1 MTAERVWQ
9 MDAKGQGMTK
19 HISEIDGEAK
29 ARRWL
34 GGEAAVPRY
43 PQRRQNPFR
52 FNRSLLG
59 LVAFAVGLGFAG
71 GLLIGLQSRRTT
83 VPSKGH

>member
-1 MTAERVWQ
+1 MTAER
-9 MDAKGQGMTK
+9 AYKGHGMTNK
-19 HISEIDGEAK
+19 ISEIDGEAK

-34 GGEAAVPRY
+34 GGEAAVRRY
-43 PQRRQNPFR
+43 PHRRQNPFR

-71 GLLIGLQSRRTT
+71 GLLLGLQSRRPTA
-83 VPSKGH
+83 PPKG

>member
-1 MTAERVWQ
+1 MTNKIQ
-9 MDAKGQGMTK
+9 D
-19 HISEIDGEAK
+19 IDGEAK

-43 PQRRQNPFR
+43 PHRRPSRFV

-59 LVAFAVGLGFAG
+59 LVACAVGAGFAG
-71 GLLIGLQSRRTT
+71 GLVLGLLSRRPITPE
-83 VPSKGH
+83 VPRGR

>member
-1 MTAERVWQ
+1 MIN
-9 MDAKGQGMTK
+9 K
-19 HISEIDGEAK
+19 ISDIDGEAK

-43 PQRRQNPFR
+43 PQRRQSPFV
-52 FNRSLLG
+52 FNRSILG

-71 GLLIGLQSRRTT
+71 GLLAGLQFRRPVH
-83 VPSKGH
+83 VPPKAQ

>member
-1 MTAERVWQ
+1 MAEVSEWVDDKGRA
-9 MDAKGQGMTK
+9 MINKISDA
-19 HISEIDGEAK
+19 DGEAK
-29 ARRWL
+29 TRRWL

-43 PQRRQNPFR
+43 PHRRQSPFV

-71 GLLIGLQSRRTT
+71 GLLAGLQSRRR
-83 VPSKGH
+83 VIVLPKGQ